1 MKRGLWIALEGGDAV
16 GKSTQIP
23 IVATE
28 LSKRSGLQVTEIPEF
43 SDSAVG
49 IAISSIISQNRFFS
63 LANKTTPMA
72 DILTTFSD
80 LAYLY
85 EKTISPTIQAG
96 GVALSDR
103 SPASPLSYQ
112 LTSES
117 GKLEPEGEQIFSA
130 MISLISAC
138 SLTPDLSV
146 LISIPEEEMIKRM
159 IKRGET
165 YPGTEELIYL
175 GGVQTQLRR
184 VAHLTSRKVIEIDGS
199 QPVDKVTLSITNACW
214 ETIVYNAK
222 N

>member
-23 IVATE
+23 VVATE
-28 LSKRSGLQVTEIPEF
+28 LRKRSGLQVTEIPEF

-49 IAISSIISQNRFFS
+49 MAISSIILQNRFFS
-63 LANKTTPMA
+63 LANKTTPIA

-85 EKTISPTIQAG
+85 EKTISPMIQAG

-117 GKLEPEGEQIFSA
+117 GKLEPEREQVFTA

-146 LISIPEEEMIKRM
+146 LISVPKEEMIKRM

-165 YPGTEELIYL
+165 HPSTEELIYL
-175 GGVQTQLRR
+175 AGVQTQLRR
-184 VAHLTSRKVIEIDGS
+184 AAHLTSKKVIEIEGS
-199 QPVDKVTLSITNACW
+199 QSVDEVTLLITNACW
-214 ETIVYNAK
+214 ETII
-222 N
+222 